1 MIDLLGRRQ
10 GGDMTHPTLITGG
23 AGFIGS
29 HLCEKLLQNG
39 SEVLCVDDL
48 STGDNTNLIRL
59 LKYKNFQF
67 EKQNVCI
74 PLNADVEDVY
84 NLACPASPLAFQKDP
99 ISTTKTAVLG
109 AINLLELALKSG
121 SKIFQASTSEV
132 YGDPEVHP
140 QPEWY
145 WGNVNPI
152 GTRAC
157 YDEGKRC
164 AESLFFDYRRIHKIE
179 IRVARIFN
187 TYGPHM
193 HINDGRAVCNF
204 ITQALRND
212 PITIFGTGDQT
223 RSFCYVDDLVDGIL
237 CYMNQPDGNSPTNI
251 GNPTEITI
259 AELADLICMLCGSS
273 SKVKFVELPTDD
285 PKLRKPDIS
294 RIQKLCGWKPK
305 VTLEDGL
312 KETIQYFKKLVV

>member
-1 MIDLLGRRQ
+1 M
-10 GGDMTHPTLITGG
+10 
-23 AGFIGS
+23 
-29 HLCEKLLQNG
+29 
-39 SEVLCVDDL
+39 
-48 STGDNTNLIRL
+48 
-59 LKYKNFQF
+59 
-67 EKQNVCI
+67 
-74 PLNADVEDVY
+74 EDVY

-187 TYGPHM
+187 TYGLY
-193 HINDGRAVCNF
+193 
-204 ITQALRND
+204 ALQMMDLFMQLYNLYLRRTPQPRNRS
-212 PITIFGTGDQT
+212 T
-223 RSFCYVDDLVDGIL
+223 RSFC
-237 CYMNQPDGNSPTNI
+237 
-251 GNPTEITI
+251 
-259 AELADLICMLCGSS
+259 
-273 SKVKFVELPTDD
+273 
-285 PKLRKPDIS
+285 
-294 RIQKLCGWKPK
+294 W
-305 VTLEDGL
+305 
-312 KETIQYFKKLVV
+312 